1 MSRNFNFTPF
11 SYGSS
16 NNKQPQQ
23 KSINYGAVPPPAA
36 LQTTSR
42 STGSKAKSSYTSMDA
57 ISQYVIPPQNYG
69 SKKRSALQTDD
80 EYFDEDDATEENLEY
95 IPAEG
100 SPATKQQSDSD
111 EEDPLDAFM
120 AGLEKAESKEK
131 QMKESLPTS
140 STSIPSNKG
149 VRADIDDMDDEE
161 SYYKYMED
169 NPMAGVTEE
178 NSGDELEYDED
189 GNPIAP
195 SKKRFIDPLPSIDHS
210 EIEYQHF
217 EKNFYVIHEEIAK
230 LTKNQKDELR
240 HKLGIKVTGAAAP
253 APVCSFAH
261 FGFDDQL
268 MKAIRKSEYVSPTP
282 IQAQAIPTALSGRD
296 LIGIAKTG
304 SGKTA
309 AFLWPLI
316 VHILDQPQLKPGD
329 GIIGLILAPTRELS
343 IQIYNEAKKFGKVYN
358 IHVVC
363 CYGGGNK
370 YEQCKALEQGAEI
383 CVATPGRM
391 IDMIKM
397 KATNLLRCSYL
408 VLDEADKMF
417 NMGFEPQVRSIC
429 NHVNPLRQT
438 LLFSATFKKRIE
450 KLARDVLT
458 DPVRIVQG
466 DIGEANQ
473 DITQHAIVFLKPEHK
488 WNWLMTKLVEL
499 LSEGSVLIFAT
510 KKLEAEKLAADIKL
524 KEYPCLLLHGD
535 IEQAERNKV
544 ITAFKKKECD
554 ILVATDV
561 ASRGLDI
568 PHIKN
573 VINYDMAR
581 DIDTHTHRIGR
592 TARGGEKG
600 TAYTLVSDKDKEM
613 VGHLVRNLEMANQ
626 YVPDDLMELAMQSSW
641 FRKSRFKGGKGK
653 SVGGGAGLGFRER
666 PNLGGSS
673 SFPKS
678 FVPASDSNR
687 SSGTPTNRLEALKN
701 AFKSQYTSQFKSATD
716 KTWEQ
721 TTPVEGVFS
730 KPAPPPPSNKNE
742 STSEDS
748 SKKKKSRWN

>member
-1 MSRNFNFTPF
+1 M
-11 SYGSS
+11 
-16 NNKQPQQ
+16 
-23 KSINYGAVPPPAA
+23 
-36 LQTTSR
+36 
-42 STGSKAKSSYTSMDA
+42 
-57 ISQYVIPPQNYG
+57 
-69 SKKRSALQTDD
+69 
-80 EYFDEDDATEENLEY
+80 
-95 IPAEG
+95 
-100 SPATKQQSDSD
+100 
-111 EEDPLDAFM
+111 
-120 AGLEKAESKEK
+120 
-131 QMKESLPTS
+131 
-140 STSIPSNKG
+140 
-149 VRADIDDMDDEE
+149 
-161 SYYKYMED
+161 
-169 NPMAGVTEE
+169 
-178 NSGDELEYDED
+178 
-189 GNPIAP
+189 
-195 SKKRFIDPLPSIDHS
+195 
-210 EIEYQHF
+210 
-217 EKNFYVIHEEIAK
+217 
-230 LTKNQKDELR
+230 
-240 HKLGIKVTGAAAP
+240 
-253 APVCSFAH
+253 
-261 FGFDDQL
+261 
-268 MKAIRKSEYVSPTP
+268 
-282 IQAQAIPTALSGRD
+282 
-296 LIGIAKTG
+296 IGIAKTG

-316 VHILDQPQLKPGD
+316 VHVLDQPALKPGD

-343 IQIYNEAKKFGKVYN
+343 IQIYNEAKKFSKVYN
-358 IHVVC
+358 IQVVC

-370 YEQCKALEQGAEI
+370 YEQSKALETGAEI

-429 NHVNPLRQT
+429 DHVNPRRQT
-438 LLFSATFKKRIE
+438 MLFSATFKKRIE

-473 DITQHAIVFLKPEHK
+473 DITQHAIVFAKPEHK
-488 WNWLMTKLVEL
+488 WNWLLTKLVEL
-499 LSEGSVLIFAT
+499 LSEGSVLIFST

-524 KEYPCLLLHGD
+524 QEFPCLLIHGD

-653 SVGGGAGLGFRER
+653 IVGGGAGLGFRER
-666 PNLGGSS
+666 PSFGGPSAFPKAFTSSSDGQKGSAGSS
-673 SFPKS
+673 Q
-678 FVPASDSNR
+678 
-687 SSGTPTNRLEALKN
+687 PTNRLEALKN
-701 AFKSQYTSQFKSATD
+701 AFKSQYNSQFKVSSD

-721 TTPVEGVFS
+721 TL
-730 KPAPPPPSNKNE
+730 PAADDTKNE
-742 STSEDS
+742 PQS
-748 SKKKKSRWN
+748 SNSSQNASKDQARRKKSRWE